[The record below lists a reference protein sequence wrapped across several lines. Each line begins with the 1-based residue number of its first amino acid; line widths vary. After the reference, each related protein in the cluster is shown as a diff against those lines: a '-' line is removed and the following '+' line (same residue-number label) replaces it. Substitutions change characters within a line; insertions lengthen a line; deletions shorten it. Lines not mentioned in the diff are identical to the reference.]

1 MQNNVYLSAIISDIT
16 KEIIEWKLS
25 INTDVKLIIDSFVSM
40 KYKPKNGIIHSDHGL
55 CYSSSVFTE
64 MVKKHHWTQSMSR
77 VGNALDN
84 KEFEFWFSILKTELI
99 YNLNTKKISFKE
111 LKNEIGNFIN
121 YYNNVRIQEK
131 LNWMTPIEYKNHLQL
146 NI

>member
-1 MQNNVYLSAIISDIT
+1 ML
-16 KEIIEWKLS
+16 
-25 INTDVKLIIDSFVSM
+25 
-40 KYKPKNGIIHSDHGL
+40 
-55 CYSSSVFTE
+55 
-64 MVKKHHWTQSMSR
+64 KKHHWTQSMSR

-84 KEFEFWFSILKTELI
+84 RVVEFWFSILKTELI

-111 LKNEIGNFIN
+111 LENEIANFID

-131 LNWMTPIEYKNHLQL
+131 LNWMTPIEYKNHLRL